1 MKLQEY
7 QAKDILRDYGVP
19 VPSGI
24 VCRTPK
30 QVREAAEQFGGAVVI
45 KAQVLVGGRGKA
57 GGVKVA
63 RSEDDAET
71 LGGRILGM
79 DIKGLTVTE
88 VLVEPALDIADE
100 IYVGIVTDR
109 AARRNAVIVSAAGGV
124 DIEQVA
130 DETPEKILKARIDP
144 ELGLR
149 DYQARELAFGAGL
162 RKEAVAA
169 LPKLLAA
176 LYRAYLDND
185 ANLAEIN
192 PLVVTADGRV
202 IAADAKMV
210 IDDNATYRHP
220 ELSGAEEAATEDPLE
235 AEAKR
240 LGINYVRLGG
250 DIGTIG
256 NGAGLAMANLD
267 EVKLVGGAPA
277 NFLDIGGGAKA
288 EDVERCLGLILQ
300 DPNVKG
306 VMINIFG
313 GITRADEVAKG
324 IVQAQKSLNIRL
336 PLVVR
341 LTGTNE
347 EAGRAILAEAD
358 GLIPASSMADAAR
371 KIVNAVVSRQSSVVS
386 PTT

>member
-7 QAKDILRDYGVP
+7 QAKDILREYGVP
-19 VPSGI
+19 VPSGK
-24 VCRTPK
+24 VCRT
-30 QVREAAEQFGGAVVI
+30 AAEARQAAEEMGGVVVI

-63 RSEDDAET
+63 KSPEEAEK
-71 LGGRILGM
+71 LAGQILGM
-79 DIKGLTVTE
+79 DIKGLTVEE
-88 VLVEPALDIADE
+88 VLVEPGLDIQTE

-109 AARRNAVIVSAAGGV
+109 GARKNAIIVSAAGGV

-130 DETPEKILKARIDP
+130 EETPEKITKVWIDP

-149 DYQARELAFGAGL
+149 DFQARQAGFGAGL
-162 RKEAVAA
+162 PAPALKA
-169 LPKLLAA
+169 LPKVLKG
-176 LYRAYLDND
+176 LYDAYIAND
-185 ANLAEIN
+185 ANLVEIN
-192 PLVVTADGRV
+192 PLVVTGDGRV
-202 IAADAKMV
+202 VAADAKMV
-210 IDDNATYRHP
+210 IDDNALFRHP
-220 ELSGAEEAATEDPLE
+220 QFQAEEDTEIEDPFE
-235 AEAKR
+235 AEAKK

-250 DIGTIG
+250 DVGTIG

-267 EVKLVGGAPA
+267 EVKHAGGQPA

-288 EDVERCLGLILQ
+288 EAVENSLRLILS

-324 IVQAQKSLNIRL
+324 VVQAQKNLDIKV

-347 EAGRAILAEAD
+347 AEGQAILSQAT
-358 GLIPASSMADAAR
+358 GIIPASGMAEAAK
-371 KIVNAVVSRQSSVVS
+371 KIVEAVKGSNEH
-386 PTT
+386 

>member
-7 QAKDILRDYGVP
+7 QAKDILREYGVP
-19 VPSGI
+19 VPSGK
-24 VCRTPK
+24 VCRTP
-30 QVREAAEQFGGAVVI
+30 QEARAAAGEMGGVVVI

-63 RSEDDAET
+63 KSPEEAEKMA
-71 LGGRILGM
+71 GQILGM
-79 DIKGLTVTE
+79 DIKGLTVEE
-88 VLVEPALDIADE
+88 VLVEPGLDIETE

-109 AARRNAVIVSAAGGV
+109 GARKNAIIVSAAGGV

-130 DETPEKILKARIDP
+130 EETPEKITKVWIDP
-144 ELGLR
+144 LLGLR
-149 DYQARELAFGAGL
+149 DFQARQAGFGAGL
-162 RKEAVAA
+162 RPEALKA
-169 LPKLLAA
+169 LPKVLHG
-176 LYRAYLDND
+176 LYNAYIAQD
-185 ANLAEIN
+185 ANLVEIN
-192 PLVVTADGRV
+192 PLVVTGDGRV

-210 IDDNATYRHP
+210 IDDNALFRHP
-220 ELSGAEEAATEDPLE
+220 QFEAEEDSEIEDPFE

-250 DIGTIG
+250 DVGTIG

-267 EVKLVGGAPA
+267 EVKHAGGQPA

-288 EDVERCLGLILQ
+288 EAVENSLRLILS

-324 IVQAQKSLNIRL
+324 VVQAQKSLDIKV

-347 EAGRAILAEAD
+347 AEGQAILSKAT
-358 GLIPASSMADAAR
+358 GIIPASGMAEAAR
-371 KIVNAVVSRQSSVVS
+371 KIVEATR
-386 PTT
+386 

>member
-1 MKLQEY
+1 LKLQEY
-7 QAKDILRDYGVP
+7 QAKDILREYGVP
-19 VPSGI
+19 VPRGQ
-24 VCRTPK
+24 VCRTPEE
-30 QVREAAEQFGGAVVI
+30 VRAAAESLGGRVVV

-63 RSEDDAET
+63 KSPDDAEQI
-71 LGGRILGM
+71 GRKILGM
-79 DIKGLTVTE
+79 DIKGLTVKE
-88 VLVEPALDIADE
+88 VLVEPALEIETE

-109 AARRNAVIVSAAGGV
+109 ASRKNAVILSAAGGI

-130 DETPEKILKARIDP
+130 EETPEKISKVWIDP

-149 DYQARELAFGAGL
+149 DFQIRQVGYGAGL
-162 RKEAVAA
+162 RPEALKA
-169 LPKLLAA
+169 LPKLLGG
-176 LYRAYLDND
+176 LYKAYIDRD

-192 PLVVTADGRV
+192 PMVVTADGNV
-202 IAADAKMV
+202 VAADAKMV
-210 IDDNATYRHP
+210 IDDNATFRQTDLESP
-220 ELSGAEEAATEDPLE
+220 EETEIDDPFE

-240 LGINYVRLGG
+240 EGINYVRLGG

-267 EVKLVGGAPA
+267 EVKRVGGNPA

-288 EDVERCLGLILQ
+288 ESVENSLRLILS

-324 IVQAQKSLNIRL
+324 IVQAKKSLNIQV
-336 PLVVR
+336 PVVIR

-347 EAGRAILAEAD
+347 AEGKRILASAE
-358 GLIPASSMADAAR
+358 GLIPADTMAEAAE
-371 KIVNAVVSRQSSVVS
+371 KIVEAVHRK
-386 PTT
+386 